1 MEELR
6 QGVFSA
12 LRRSIN
18 AFVNAE
24 VSGVETADARVA
36 VSECIKILREIGVPK
51 QVGSPVEGVEVFVV
65 NAFRA
70 AGKAAQDEIL
80 DILKNRAYD
89 EKF

>member
-6 QGVFSA
+6 QGVFGA
-12 LRRSIN
+12 LRRAIN
-18 AFVNAE
+18 AFSEALPNSCEA
-24 VSGVETADARVA
+24 ADARSAMVK
-36 VSECIKILREIGVPK
+36 CMKILLDIGVPK

>member
-1 MEELR
+1 MEELK
-6 QGVFSA
+6 QAVFGA

-51 QVGSPVEGVEVFVV
+51 QVESPVNNVEAFVV